1 MRSSTTGSN
10 GLTFG
15 CSSRG
20 RLDEGISSSLRLGKA
35 VLKQMSHAN
44 YIVRLEKSGFFV
56 QSHRGGGN
64 WRNIGE
70 EVKCETYIKSE
81 SSVQNLTA
89 GINRRCTTRP
99 RDSLTRVVVKVAPSI
114 SISSQVKRPSA
125 KCCADYAAAVD
136 CSTAQRHLRL
146 AVTESAHRDRHPLL
160 DPNCKV

>member
-1 MRSSTTGSN
+1 
-10 GLTFG
+10 
-15 CSSRG
+15 
-20 RLDEGISSSLRLGKA
+20 
-35 VLKQMSHAN
+35 MSHAN
-44 YIVRLEKSGFFV
+44 YIVRLEKSGFCPV
-56 QSHRGGGN
+56 KLGGGN
-64 WRNIGE
+64 WRNAIIVGKKLN
-70 EVKCETYIKSE
+70 VRRTLNQSRP
-81 SSVQNLTA
+81 SRNLTA